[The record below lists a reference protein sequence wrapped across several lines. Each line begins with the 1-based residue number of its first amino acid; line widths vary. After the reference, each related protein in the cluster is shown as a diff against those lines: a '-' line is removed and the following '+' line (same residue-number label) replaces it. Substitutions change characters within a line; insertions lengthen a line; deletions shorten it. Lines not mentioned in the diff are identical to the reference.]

1 MLALLG
7 SIVLGSAVMAVFG
20 NHDGAIHW
28 ALQSGLGFLLLHS
41 LRWNDEEHQGAG
53 TVRVVAGL
61 LWVTESFVWMYSG
74 EGKFWMPCIPGAIVL
89 ATYSAVQVIRGT
101 WSQFVVPVAAS
112 LVTLSGPGIAAA
124 DGVRVLPIGLLA
136 VIGSFLLFACG
147 TIAALTKHLW
157 HKNGHHISEAPEIT
171 TTEG

>member
-1 MLALLG
+1 TNPKLALLG

-20 NHDGAIHW
+20 NHDDAIHW

-74 EGKFWMPCIPGAIVL
+74 EGKFWMPCIPGAIVF
-89 ATYSAVQVIRGT
+89 ASYSAVQVIRRR
-101 WSQFVVPVAAS
+101 WSQFVVPVAAT
-112 LVTLSGPGIAAA
+112 LVILSG
-124 DGVRVLPIGLLA
+124 
-136 VIGSFLLFACG
+136 
-147 TIAALTKHLW
+147 
-157 HKNGHHISEAPEIT
+157 
-171 TTEG
+171 